1 MYVLLKLFNYNL
13 DIKKVENT
21 QIIMIKLGKHVF

>member
-13 DIKKVENT
+13 DIKKVEHT
-21 QIIMIKLGKHVF
+21 QIIIIKLRKHVF